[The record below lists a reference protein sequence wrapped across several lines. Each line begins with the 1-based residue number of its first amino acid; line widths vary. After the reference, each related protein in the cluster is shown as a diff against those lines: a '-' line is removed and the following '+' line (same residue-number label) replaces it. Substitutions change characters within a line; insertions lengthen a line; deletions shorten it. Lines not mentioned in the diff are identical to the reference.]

1 MNEQLQKRKNIRIKD
16 YDYSADG
23 VYFITICTKNKE
35 KILSSISIEN
45 TNVKLTSFGKIV
57 EKHINNLND
66 LYKHIDVFNYVIMP
80 NHIHLIVGIGITN
93 NISLSANDG
102 SPRAV
107 TPTIPKLVN
116 ALKSLCSKNAGFSMW
131 QRNYYEHII
140 RNEHEYNLV
149 YKYVEEN
156 PLAWIYDKYY

>member
-66 LYKHIDVFNYVIMP
+66 LYKNIDVFN
-80 NHIHLIVGIGITN
+80 
-93 NISLSANDG
+93 S
-102 SPRAV
+102 
-107 TPTIPKLVN
+107 
-116 ALKSLCSKNAGFSMW
+116 
-131 QRNYYEHII
+131 
-140 RNEHEYNLV
+140 
-149 YKYVEEN
+149 
-156 PLAWIYDKYY
+156 

>member
-1 MNEQLQKRKNIRIKD
+1 M
-16 YDYSADG
+16 YS
-23 VYFITICTKNKE
+23 
-35 KILSSISIEN
+35 
-45 TNVKLTSFGKIV
+45 
-57 EKHINNLND
+57 
-66 LYKHIDVFNYVIMP
+66 
-80 NHIHLIVGIGITN
+80 
-93 NISLSANDG
+93 
-102 SPRAV
+102 
-107 TPTIPKLVN
+107 IPKLVN